1 MNTWQSL
8 ATAPNR
14 SCQAAM
20 ATSGRQGCPLGG
32 RQGCPLGSKDSRVRS
47 DEQRRAAEIRECRV
61 KSGGRERSRKQREP
75 TSSNNI
81 NEKEF
86 RHKTGIRFCS
96 EHIRE
101 THMGNGKEGKSI
113 FKATKLCEI
122 WSLVYI
128 TLTYPNEE
136 FKDRS
141 KKDRLVVKKS
151 FDTPIG
157 VHGFTRAECYTVKVV
172 YDQLKRR
179 PITAYPTLP

>member
-1 MNTWQSL
+1 MTPRRVGEPDSGHRWQSL
-8 ATAPNR
+8 PIATKRR
-14 SCQAAM
+14 S
-20 ATSGRQGCPLGG
+20 
-32 RQGCPLGSKDSRVRS
+32 
-47 DEQRRAAEIRECRV
+47 RV
-61 KSGGRERSRKQREP
+61 KSGDRERSRKQRRP

-81 NEKEF
+81 HEKEL
-86 RHKTGIRFCS
+86 RHKAGIRFCL
-96 EHIRE
+96 EHVRGN
-101 THMGNGKEGKSI
+101 HMGNGKEYKSI

-128 TLTYPNEE
+128 TLTCPNEE

-172 YDQLKRR
+172 YDQRKRR
-179 PITAYPTLP
+179 LITAYPTLP

>member
-32 RQGCPLGSKDSRVRS
+32 RQGCPLGSKDSRV
-47 DEQRRAAEIRECRV
+47 RRAAEIRECRV

-122 WSLVYI
+122 ITLVYI
-128 TLTYPNEE
+128 TLTSSCPSKK
-136 FKDRS
+136 FADRS
-141 KKDRLVVKKS
+141 NKDRLVVLKS
-151 FDTPIG
+151 FDTPVG

-172 YDQLKRR
+172 YDKRKQR
-179 PITAYPTLP
+179 VITAYPTLP